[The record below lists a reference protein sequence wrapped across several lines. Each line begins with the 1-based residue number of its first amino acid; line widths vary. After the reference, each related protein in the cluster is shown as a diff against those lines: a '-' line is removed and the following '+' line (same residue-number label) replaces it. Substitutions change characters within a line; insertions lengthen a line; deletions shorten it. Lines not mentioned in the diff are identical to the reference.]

1 MLFVSLEP
9 ESPEEPELSELELEP
24 ESLKLDFSP
33 ELDESPDPASFAL
46 RPPRP

>member
-9 ESPEEPELSELELEP
+9 ESLEELELSEPELEP
-24 ESLKLDFSP
+24 ESPELDLSP
-33 ELDESPDPASFAL
+33 ELDESPEPESFAF